1 MTHDGLNKYDG
12 GYGVVEKIEV
22 KACIPKT
29 TSIHEL
35 FAICHAMYLLKEEI
49 QFLRLKFEQ

>member
-1 MTHDGLNKYDG
+1 MSHDGLNKYDG

-49 QFLRLKFEQ
+49 

>member
-1 MTHDGLNKYDG
+1 MTHDGLKEYDG

-29 TSIHEL
+29 TSIHV
-35 FAICHAMYLLKEEI
+35 FICHLPCHVFTKRRNLVSKIEV
-49 QFLRLKFEQ
+49 